1 MSSGRFGFLQRTPL
15 QRRLALAGALLLFL
29 GTLTLV
35 GAGMAY
41 WFLSRDLPSADAL
54 RRYAPAQTTHIID
67 RNGELIGE
75 VFSERRSVV
84 PLSRVPR
91 VLVLSVLAAE
101 DADFYHHGGMDMPS
115 IARVLIKAAIS
126 GKATQ
131 GGSTITQQVVKNLL
145 LTPEKTLTRKLKEL
159 ILAQRLEENL
169 SKDEILSLYL
179 NDINFGHGRYGVQE
193 ASRYYFG
200 KDVDALDLAD
210 ASLIAGIPQSPSFLS
225 PRTHPDAARRRQAF
239 VLDQLE
245 QKRALYWDDLP
256 LEEIEKA
263 RKQLPKLAPVID
275 VSTRAP
281 EIAHLAKLE
290 LIEAVGEEAARKGGF
305 RVTTTVDLALQAAAR
320 KALQEGLREVDAR
333 HGRTAPFKEPM
344 ASAKE
349 LKKIELGADAKEA
362 RAALRI
368 GGTYDAVVSGASDAR
383 YLSLSIDGVVARAD
397 LQLLTRFNPKQL
409 DATAFAKRG
418 VRMRVSVLALP
429 EKGPVEVRPMLGP
442 EGAVLLL
449 DPRTREVLAMVGG
462 YEAQIG
468 FNRAH
473 QALRQPGST
482 FKPLVYAL
490 GIKSRKLTPATML
503 IDAPGVFDQYKPGNF
518 ETWSHEGAVR
528 LRHGVAQSINL
539 VAVRVI
545 DELGPAAVVS
555 FAKQLG
561 ITSALEPSLALA
573 LGSSEVRLSELTNA
587 YATFAAGGRFAPI
600 KVIQKVTKSDG
611 TAVKMPSRVATN
623 DVMSPAEVYVTTSLL
638 QSVVEQGTGTRAK
651 QLGFPAAGK
660 TGTSNQARDVWFV
673 GYTTRRVA
681 GVWIGFDDHRTLGS
695 KESGGKSAVPIWV
708 DTMKAAHQG
717 MQPEPFA
724 MPSGVVNA
732 LIDPASGKL
741 AFEGQ
746 SDAMDEVF
754 LEGTVPTDVA
764 RPPDVADPTTFI
776 MEQLG
781 GSAP

>member
-1 MSSGRFGFLQRTPL
+1 LRSHRY
-15 QRRLALAGALLLFL
+15 LALAAALLLFFS
-29 GTLTLV
+29 TVTLV
-35 GAGMAY
+35 GIAITF
-41 WFLSRDLPSADAL
+41 WVLSRDLPSADAL
-54 RRYAPAQTTHIID
+54 RRYSPAQTTHILD

-75 VFSERRSVV
+75 FFSERRTVV

-101 DADFYHHGGMDMPS
+101 DADFYHHGGMDVPS
-115 IARVLIKAAIS
+115 IARVVIKAVLS

-159 ILAQRLEENL
+159 ILAQRLEQNL

-200 KDVDALDLAD
+200 KDVEALSLAE

-225 PRTHPDAARRRQAF
+225 PRSHPEAARKRQAF

-256 LEEIEKA
+256 LEEIERA

-281 EIAHLAKLE
+281 EVTQLAKLE
-290 LIEAVGEEAARKGGF
+290 LIEAVGEDAARKGGF
-305 RVTTTVDLALQAAAR
+305 RVTTTVDLSLENAAR
-320 KALQEGLREVDAR
+320 KALQTGLSELDAR
-333 HGRTAPFKEPM
+333 HGRTAPFKEPI

-349 LKKIELGADAKEA
+349 LKKLETPSGSHKDA
-362 RAALRI
+362 RTGLRI
-368 GGTYDAVVSGASDAR
+368 GATYDAVVLGADGPNQ
-383 YLSLSIDGVVARAD
+383 LSLSINGVRARAD
-397 LQLLTRFNPKQL
+397 LARLTRFNPKQL
-409 DATAFAKRG
+409 SAGAFARRG

-429 EKGPVEVRPMLGP
+429 ETGPVDVKPMLGP
-442 EGAVLLL
+442 EGAVIVL

-462 YEAQIG
+462 YDAQVG

-482 FKPLVYAL
+482 FKPIVYAL

-518 ETWSHEGAVR
+518 ETWSYEGAVR

-545 DELGPAAVVS
+545 DELGPDAAVS

-561 ITSALEPSLALA
+561 ITSTLEPSLALA

-587 YATFAAGGRFAPI
+587 YATFAAGGRFAPF
-600 KVIQKVTKSDG
+600 KVVQKALKNDG
-611 TAVKMPSRVATN
+611 TPVKMPARGAPA

-638 QSVVEQGTGTRAK
+638 TSVVEQGTGTRAK
-651 QLGFPAAGK
+651 ALGFPAAGK
-660 TGTSNQARDVWFV
+660 TGTSNQARDVWFI

-708 DTMKAAHQG
+708 ETMKAAHQD

-724 MPSGVVNA
+724 MPSGVVST

-746 SDAMDEVF
+746 SDAIDEVF
-754 LEGTVPTDVA
+754 LEGTVPTEVA

-781 GSAP
+781 GATL

>member
-1 MSSGRFGFLQRTPL
+1 MGSFFQRYRVQRPL
-15 QRRLALAGALLLFL
+15 AVAAALLLFL
-29 GTLTLV
+29 TTVALV
-35 GAGMAY
+35 GAGLTY

-54 RRYAPAQTTHIID
+54 RRYVPAQTTHIVD

-75 VFSERRSVV
+75 LFSERRTVV
-84 PLSRVPR
+84 PLARVPR

-101 DADFYHHGGMDMPS
+101 DADFYHHGGMDVPS
-115 IARVLIKAAIS
+115 IARVVIKAVLS

-159 ILAQRLEENL
+159 ILAQRLEQNL

-200 KDVDALDLAD
+200 KDVDTLDLAE

-225 PRTHPDAARRRQAF
+225 PRSHPEAARRRQAF

-256 LEEIEKA
+256 LAEIEKA
-263 RKQLPKLAPVID
+263 RKALPKLAPVVD

-281 EIAHLAKLE
+281 EIAQLAKLE
-290 LIEAVGEEAARKGGF
+290 LIEAVGEDAARKGGF
-305 RVTTTVDLALQAAAR
+305 RVTTTVDLSLQNAAR
-320 KALQEGLREVDAR
+320 KALQEGLSELDTR
-333 HGRTAPFKEPM
+333 HNRAAPFKEPM

-349 LKKIELGADAKEA
+349 LQKLEQGSEEKPTA
-362 RAALRI
+362 RAELRI
-368 GGTYDAVVSGASDAR
+368 GGTYDAIVVGAEDAR
-383 YLSLSIDGVVARAD
+383 HLSLSIDGVKARAD
-397 LQLLTRFNPKQL
+397 LQALVRFNPKQL
-409 DATAFAKRG
+409 DAAAFAKRG
-418 VRMRVSVLALP
+418 VRMRVSVLSLP
-429 EKGPVEVRPMLGP
+429 EKGPVEVKPMLGP
-442 EGAVLLL
+442 EGGVILL

-462 YEAQIG
+462 YDAQVG

-482 FKPLVYAL
+482 FKPIVYAL
-490 GIKSRKLTPATML
+490 GIKSRKLTPASML

-518 ETWSHEGAVR
+518 ETWSYEGAVR

-539 VAVRVI
+539 VAVRVM
-545 DELGPAAVVS
+545 DELGPDAVVS

-561 ITSALEPSLALA
+561 ITSTLEPSLALA

-587 YATFAAGGRFAPI
+587 YATFAAGGRFAPL
-600 KVIQKVTKSDG
+600 KVVQKVVKSDG
-611 TAVKMPSRVATN
+611 KPAKLPARPAPA
-623 DVMSPAEVYVTTSLL
+623 DVLSPAEVYVTTSLL
-638 QSVVEQGTGTRAK
+638 ASVVEQGTGSRAK
-651 QLGFPAAGK
+651 ALGFPAAGK
-660 TGTSNQARDVWFV
+660 TGTSNQARDVWFI

-695 KESGGKSAVPIWV
+695 KESGGRSAVPIWV

-724 MPSGVVNA
+724 MPSGVVSA
-732 LIDPASGKL
+732 SIDPASGKL
-741 AFEGQ
+741 AYEGQ
-746 SDAMDEVF
+746 SDAIDEVF
-754 LEGTVPTDVA
+754 LEGTVPTEVA

-781 GSAP
+781 GATP